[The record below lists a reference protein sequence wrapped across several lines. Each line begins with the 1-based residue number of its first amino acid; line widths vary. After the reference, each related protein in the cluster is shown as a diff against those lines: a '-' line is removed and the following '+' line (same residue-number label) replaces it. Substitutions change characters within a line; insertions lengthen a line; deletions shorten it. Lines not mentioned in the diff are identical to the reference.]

1 MKINAKIP
9 TSKGMRVI
17 KIIPDLDITKIT
29 NTVNKNSVRFNG
41 VSVGAITKLRKIIK
55 NGDYQ
60 PEYHIPPVVT
70 QEGLDKYNLESGFH
84 RFTAHKKEQQKT
96 FYVVLVEFF
105 DTDGKSANYWRNSWK
120 INENKEDEKYVKTPR
135 TQDDIV
141 GTIIQFIEDKDIT
154 DSEEDIINSLK
165 DIKVK
170 SDSLYKCLSEVYK
183 NIGKKEKAVDNFTK
197 SDIQEI
203 ANKYGSNTIAVSFL
217 KTAAVRDDRV
227 TVETFLKMHN
237 EGKNPVIIAKVD
249 NANQAKIIDIR
260 KNKIKVLQDIMDNM
274 FKQVQIAM
282 NLNDIQFD
290 TPKIKM
296 KFVAQLYGEK
306 GLYDV

>member
-29 NTVNKNSVRFNG
+29 NTNNKNSVRFKG
-41 VSVGAITKLRKIIK
+41 VNVGAITRLGKIIK

-120 INENKEDEKYVKTPR
+120 INENKEDDKYVKTPR
-135 TQDDIV
+135 TEDDIV
-141 GTIIQFIEDKDIT
+141 GTIKQFIEDKDIT

-170 SDSLYKCLSEVYK
+170 SDSLNKYLSKVYK
-183 NIGKKEKAVDNFTK
+183 KIGKKEKAVDNFTK
-197 SDIQEI
+197 NDLLEI
-203 ANKYGSNTIAVSFL
+203 ANNYGSNTIAVSFL

-227 TVETFLKMHN
+227 TVENFLKMHN

-260 KNKIKVLQDIMDNM
+260 KNKINVLQEIMDNM

-290 TPKIKM
+290 TPKIKI
-296 KFVAQLYGEK
+296 KFIAQLYGEK

>member
-1 MKINAKIP
+1 M
-9 TSKGMRVI
+9 
-17 KIIPDLDITKIT
+17 
-29 NTVNKNSVRFNG
+29 
-41 VSVGAITKLRKIIK
+41 
-55 NGDYQ
+55 
-60 PEYHIPPVVT
+60 
-70 QEGLDKYNLESGFH
+70 
-84 RFTAHKKEQQKT
+84 
-96 FYVVLVEFF
+96 LVEFF

-197 SDIQEI
+197 SDIREI

-290 TPKIKM
+290 TPKIKI
-296 KFVAQLYGEK
+296 KFIAQLYGEE